1 MERPEQHVGIR
12 ELRHDFRSFVDR
24 VMQGE
29 RFIITDRGT
38 PVGELVP
45 HRSSMTV
52 IDRMIAEGRAIPAT
66 RRIGLGF
73 TPTGNVST
81 DVSDELLKM
90 RDEERQI

>member
-1 MERPEQHVGIR
+1 MTDFSRSHAL
-12 ELRHDFRSFVDR
+12 ELDKQDPLASFR
-24 VMQGE
+24 E